1 MSAPQTCPRC
11 GAANALENVFCL
23 NCGTRLLWAMPP
35 TSPPPGVPPAYT
47 TAWAPPYSVPYPPY
61 PYVPPRRSARAGD
74 LLSAVFE
81 VWTKNFGGFFSVY
94 LLVAVINGLISG
106 ILSFLL
112 AGTFTA
118 GSGVLPGTPN
128 INLTNIDLARL
139 IAFLILA
146 AAASIIL
153 NSIVLGGMTEFAVR
167 RFRGTRITVGDALR
181 RGFQKY
187 PSVLGANVLIEL
199 IVGGLV
205 LFPLVLLLVVVV
217 RSGPPFV
224 LSQGTI
230 AVLCGGLI
238 VLAFAAVF
246 AIYLAI
252 AFNLFAPAIMM
263 EKVGAVQSLRRSW
276 ALTRGHRLSIF
287 GAFLAISILAG
298 IIAGAIAFPAALT
311 QSPIVILIATALA
324 SALVAPWTVIL
335 AAVAYD
341 LIGRQPS
348 YGVMPAP

>member
-1 MSAPQTCPRC
+1 
-11 GAANALENVFCL
+11 
-23 NCGTRLLWAMPP
+23 
-35 TSPPPGVPPAYT
+35 
-47 TAWAPPYSVPYPPY
+47 
-61 PYVPPRRSARAGD
+61 
-74 LLSAVFE
+74 
-81 VWTKNFGGFFSVY
+81 
-94 LLVAVINGLISG
+94 
-106 ILSFLL
+106 
-112 AGTFTA
+112 
-118 GSGVLPGTPN
+118 
-128 INLTNIDLARL
+128 
-139 IAFLILA
+139 
-146 AAASIIL
+146 
-153 NSIVLGGMTEFAVR
+153 
-167 RFRGTRITVGDALR
+167 
-181 RGFQKY
+181 
-187 PSVLGANVLIEL
+187 
-199 IVGGLV
+199 
-205 LFPLVLLLVVVV
+205 
-217 RSGPPFV
+217 
-224 LSQGTI
+224 
-230 AVLCGGLI
+230 I